1 MLKNQSILKFIF
13 ITNFLILIFVYY
25 VEYGMNIYA
34 CKLCKYQRI
43 PFFINLIILSIYFL
57 NQHRFSK
64 LLYAL
69 LVSIF
74 MNISISFYH
83 IGVENKIFAETKA
96 CNVDRTIGSK
106 DDLLNQLKK
115 QGISGCSEVTFR
127 IFGLSLSTLN
137 FLSNIVFFIICVHI
151 LRNEKK

>member
-1 MLKNQSILKFIF
+1 
-13 ITNFLILIFVYY
+13 
-25 VEYGMNIYA
+25 
-34 CKLCKYQRI
+34 
-43 PFFINLIILSIYFL
+43 
-57 NQHRFSK
+57 
-64 LLYAL
+64 
-69 LVSIF
+69 

-96 CNVDRTIGSK
+96 CNVDRTINSK

-115 QGISGCSEVTFR
+115 QGISGCSKVTFR